1 MIAVDEMLKTLAAAN
16 GKGLRMAAGAAAQIL
31 DASGS
36 THAASPN
43 AMTRQEILQLIV
55 PIVPE
60 HARRR
65 LPQENSVD
73 FDYSSPSGPFK
84 VTILRNGQEIAV
96 SFVPDGDACALP
108 WCLWRLWC
116 LWCLRCRRC
125 LRCRQCLRCRRRLF
139 LLCRRLRRRRASSRP
154 LPARRR
160 SIACSD

>member
-1 MIAVDEMLKTLAAAN
+1 
-16 GKGLRMAAGAAAQIL
+16 MAAGAAAQIL

-65 LPQENSVD
+65 LPQENSVE

-96 SFVPDGDACALP
+96 SFVPDVDAATPL
-108 WCLWRLWC
+108 LRLAC
-116 LWCLRCRRC
+116 LWCLRCRWC
-125 LRCRQCLRCRRRLF
+125 LQWLRRL
-139 LLCRRLRRRRASSRP
+139 
-154 LPARRR
+154 PA
-160 SIACSD
+160 AAGADCS